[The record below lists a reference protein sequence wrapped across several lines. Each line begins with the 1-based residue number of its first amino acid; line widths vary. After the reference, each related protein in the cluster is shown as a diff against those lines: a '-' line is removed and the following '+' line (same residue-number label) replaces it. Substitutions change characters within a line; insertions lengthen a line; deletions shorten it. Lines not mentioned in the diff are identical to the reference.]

1 MKKYADESKTEN
13 CKLKTANCNLAL
25 LALLL
30 TGLKL
35 TGCIN
40 CSWLLVLAPLWL
52 PAAIFTAVFL
62 ILLTIKIIHK

>member
-1 MKKYADESKTEN
+1 MPEKLKTGN

-35 TGCIN
+35 TGYIT
-40 CSWLLVLAPLWL
+40 CSWLWVLAPLWL
-52 PAAIFTAVFL
+52 PMAIFAAVFTL
-62 ILLTIKIIHK
+62 LLTIKILHK

>member
-1 MKKYADESKTEN
+1 MKTEN

-35 TGCIN
+35 TGCITCN
-40 CSWLLVLAPLWL
+40 WLWVLAPLWM
-52 PAAIFTAVFL
+52 PAVIFALVFT
-62 ILLTIKIIHK
+62 ILLTIKILHK